1 MAASV
6 RMSPSEAWQVIENSH
21 TGILT
26 TLRRD
31 GMPISLPVWF
41 VVLDR
46 HVYVSGPGHTKKF
59 ARLRRDSRVAF
70 LVESGTAWVELVGV
84 HLTGTARKVDDPELL
99 TRVHDALNAKY
110 AAYRINRADM
120 PERTRQHYETQT
132 ATIEIEPDDR
142 MLTWDNARLFAA
154 DAP

>member
-1 MAASV
+1 MAATV
-6 RMSPSEAWQVIENSH
+6 RMRPSEAWQVIESCH
-21 TGILT
+21 TGIFT

-31 GMPISLPVWF
+31 GAPISLPVWF

-46 HVYVSGPGHTKKF
+46 HVYVSGPSHTKKF
-59 ARLRRDSRVAF
+59 ARLRHDARVAF

-84 HLTGTARKVDDPELL
+84 NLTGTAREIDDPGLL
-99 TRVHDALNAKY
+99 ARVHDALNAKY
-110 AAYRINRADM
+110 WAYRTDRADM

-132 ATIEIEPDDR
+132 TTIEIQPDDR
-142 MLTWDNARLFAA
+142 MLTWDNSRLFVA